1 MTDKEIII
9 GGVDISKCEY
19 LNTFSDCDGYHDY
32 CELADNIENQY
43 CKHYANCYYKQLQRK
58 TTECNKY
65 EQALIEVYK
74 IIVALL
80 TTKDV
85 KYLSKEINGI
95 IDIITKAKD
104 GNE

>member
-1 MTDKEIII
+1 MEDKEQIKIH
-9 GGVDISKCEY
+9 GVDVCKCQHYNKNIKMDCLLYPLQPDSCSK
-19 LNTFSDCDGYHDY
+19 NP
-32 CELADNIENQY
+32 
-43 CKHYANCYYKQLQRK
+43 NCYYKQLQRK

-85 KYLSKEINGI
+85 KYLSKEINEI
-95 IDIITKAKD
+95 IDIINKAKE
-104 GNE
+104 GNNE